1 MTRINIE
8 LPEQLH
14 QQLRLEAAKQ
24 ETTIKKLVTKYLEEE
39 T

>member
-14 QQLRLEAAKQ
+14 QKLRMRAA
-24 ETTIKKLVTKYLEEE
+24 ETGSTIKDLVISYLEEE